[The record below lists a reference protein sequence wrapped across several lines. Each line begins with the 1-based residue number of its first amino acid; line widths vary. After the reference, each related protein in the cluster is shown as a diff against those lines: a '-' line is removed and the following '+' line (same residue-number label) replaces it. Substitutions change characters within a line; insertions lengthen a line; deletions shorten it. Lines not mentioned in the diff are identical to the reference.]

1 MTKEQIYEHVY
12 RKNCHVLSGAG
23 LASLPPC
30 FTLLSLHPRLPQPQ
44 IKCRTT
50 LRISGLLPSAY
61 WCGQA
66 AVDIP
71 FYYLI
76 LSCMCI
82 TLFSLHTEKLLTSSN
97 LSALVSLLFIY
108 IFHWLSV
115 LNVRMAESCLNVS
128 RLTDPL

>member
-1 MTKEQIYEHVY
+1 MTL
-12 RKNCHVLSGAG
+12 RLD
-23 LASLPPC
+23 
-30 FTLLSLHPRLPQPQ
+30 LLSPQ

-82 TLFSLHTEKLLTSSN
+82 TLFSLHTEKLLSSSN
-97 LSALVSLLFIY
+97 LSALVRLLT
-108 IFHWLSV
+108 FH
-115 LNVRMAESCLNVS
+115 
-128 RLTDPL
+128 